1 MPFHFAKRKLGADPN
16 ESKRGAITHVC
27 GGIRAGKPGLQSIAW
42 AQRRHVHGTL
52 QLNIEGIRQV
62 WQGGRFKGPGT
73 SQDITKPRR
82 ASDARGTHNPLSQ
95 DLVRRVPGFLG
106 PKKKRK
112 VLFSGWTLLYFGGI
126 NNVFVGGH
134 FQESDHKNVFGSGP
148 VGILRKV
155 SVFERGLHQVALV
168 CLSLVYIRFDP

>member
-1 MPFHFAKRKLGADPN
+1 MVTFQRAIREISESFLQKQIGGAPISIIFQGNQKGCFCFHQCHQLKGDTLDTLPIKTITNLDAFPFRQERKLGADPN

-27 GGIRAGKPGLQSIAW
+27 GGSRAGKPGLQSIVW

-82 ASDARGTHNPLSQ
+82 ASDARSTHN
-95 DLVRRVPGFLG
+95 FLPSDG
-106 PKKKRK
+106 QPA
-112 VLFSGWTLLYFGGI
+112 SGCGQ
-126 NNVFVGGH
+126 H
-134 FQESDHKNVFGSGP
+134 
-148 VGILRKV
+148 
-155 SVFERGLHQVALV
+155 
-168 CLSLVYIRFDP
+168 